1 MSTASISVVNLRWST
16 PDGQPLFNNLNLG
29 FGPERTGL
37 VGRNGVGK
45 STLLKLIS
53 GELEPTV
60 GRISTRGKIATLRQT
75 VQTRPGEIVAD
86 LLGARIG
93 FTLLRKADAGTA
105 TIEELADVD
114 WTLETRATAALAQ
127 VGLNVPLDAPL
138 AKLSG
143 GQRTRA
149 AVAGAVFAR
158 PDLLLLDEPTNNL
171 DRDGRLAVR
180 QLLEGWRAGAIVVS
194 HDREL
199 LETMD
204 AIVEL
209 TSLGGSRYGG
219 NWSNYQA
226 RKEIELASAEHD
238 LANAERRLVEISRKA
253 QQSIERKQRRDAA
266 GVRKSARGDMPRILA
281 GARRD
286 RAEKTGGVDARLA
299 DRQRESSEHAREEA
313 RGRIERI
320 EPLRVELEP
329 SGLITGRR
337 VLDVDH
343 VNFGYSREVPVLR
356 DVLLS
361 LVGPERVA
369 ISGPNG
375 SGKSTLLEII
385 AGLRLPWSGCARI
398 HVSFALFDQSLSML
412 DPGETIAMNYS
423 RLNPGVDDNIIR
435 ASLARFQFRAEAADR
450 FVGTLSGGQSLR
462 AGLACVLGAPPMPQL
477 LILDEPTNHLDLD
490 SVAALEGALRAYD
503 GALLVVSH
511 DAAFLDA
518 IAIERRLELGA

>member
-1 MSTASISVVNLRWST
+1 
-16 PDGQPLFNNLNLG
+16 
-29 FGPERTGL
+29 
-37 VGRNGVGK
+37 
-45 STLLKLIS
+45 
-53 GELEPTV
+53 
-60 GRISTRGKIATLRQT
+60 
-75 VQTRPGEIVAD
+75 
-86 LLGARIG
+86 
-93 FTLLRKADAGTA
+93 
-105 TIEELADVD
+105 
-114 WTLETRATAALAQ
+114 
-127 VGLNVPLDAPL
+127 
-138 AKLSG
+138 
-143 GQRTRA
+143 
-149 AVAGAVFAR
+149 
-158 PDLLLLDEPTNNL
+158 
-171 DRDGRLAVR
+171 
-180 QLLEGWRAGAIVVS
+180 
-194 HDREL
+194 
-199 LETMD
+199 MD